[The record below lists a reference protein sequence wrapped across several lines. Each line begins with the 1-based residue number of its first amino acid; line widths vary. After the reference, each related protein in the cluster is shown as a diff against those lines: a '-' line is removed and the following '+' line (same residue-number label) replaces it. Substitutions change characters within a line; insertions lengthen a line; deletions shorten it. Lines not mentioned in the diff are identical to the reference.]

1 LTDWSIGNDPTY
13 NTAGDPTSGVL
24 YTARLAYFTYLGH
37 AADGTSANYGHAAGI
52 NGDGVADGNVTTM
65 FNGLAAGDYS
75 LFVGGADYDAQLSET
90 GPAYPTYAFTASVQT
105 VPEPSTWALLACGGL
120 VLGAALRR
128 KLRR

>member
-1 LTDWSIGNDPTY
+1 
-13 NTAGDPTSGVL
+13 
-24 YTARLAYFTYLGH
+24 
-37 AADGTSANYGHAAGI
+37 
-52 NGDGVADGNVTTM
+52 M

-90 GPAYPTYAFTASVQT
+90 GPAYPTYAFTASVHT